1 MNLQGMMDSQCLVIV
16 AIIIIIVVST
26 AMRPSSRLPSRSR
39 LFFECACA
47 VIVACVA
54 FVVRALVR
62 ARYVDLSTLLIL
74 LLSKLQYD
82 RLPPRRLAS
91 VALTLVASRRRFSPG
106 SSDGTLEVERRH
118 ARSQPIFCVGES
130 SEASCS
136 AVVALAALLALVCR
150 HTVAFC

>member
-26 AMRPSSRLPSRSR
+26 AMRPSSQLPSRSR

-106 SSDGTLEVERRH
+106 SSDGTL
-118 ARSQPIFCVGES
+118 ANPNPN
-130 SEASCS
+130 S